1 VGSSPL
7 ATQRVFLFG
16 PFELSEREAELRKNG
31 VRIKLQEQP
40 FRVLV
45 EASDH
50 PGRIVTREDLQQR
63 LWPADTFVDFDV
75 GLNTAI
81 RKIRQALGDEADRP
95 RYIETVAKRGY
106 RFLAPVSS
114 PAAADVPVV
123 QQGAPIAGA
132 HRSKLPWI
140 AATAVVLLAG
150 ILIVVLM
157 TRRSPVHRVA
167 SLRRLTANPA
177 EDPVLGAAIS
187 PDGKYLAFADPTGF
201 YLRNV
206 ATGETH
212 PLALPKGFNARPAA
226 WFPDATHL
234 VAVFDHAPN
243 EPPSLWDIP
252 ALGGNPRKL
261 ANAGVRPAVSPDG
274 TQIAFVT
281 RESGEQEDL
290 HRQYQVFL
298 NADYGNVWVMKADG
312 ASPRQLTK
320 EANFFGTP
328 AWSPDGARIALS
340 QGSLHP
346 GAEGIDT
353 HLLTLDLGT
362 GDSHVILSVAG
373 LGQSLAWTRDG
384 HLVYPLQEP
393 PPNQSDSNLWA
404 LPMDETTARPAG
416 PAVRLTS
423 NTGNVGN
430 ISVTG
435 DGQRIAFIKLTL
447 QPDVYVVELLDHGT
461 RLGAPKRL
469 TLDERQDFP
478 FAWTP
483 DSKRVIFVSDRDG
496 VYHIFEQA
504 IDQPEPE
511 LLVGGDEPLMVSRL
525 SADGSSIHYLVNPKL
540 GETSTTMRLM
550 SKSLAGGPP
559 QFILQANGVNNQQCA
574 QFPATR
580 CVLSQI
586 VGNRLKL
593 FPYDPVKGMGTE
605 IPNTWVKG
613 EANQFNWSLSPDG
626 NTLVFPRKVG
636 PSGQVDLRLLSIVDG
651 AERSLPVKGMA
662 VCGGVDWAP
671 DGKSV
676 WVSGKDFNDVY
687 VLMRVSLHGKA
698 ETLLEEK
705 NMILG
710 WAIPSPD
717 GQRLALW
724 KASGS
729 ANVWMLENF

>member
-1 VGSSPL
+1 MASSRL
-7 ATQRVFLFG
+7 AAQRIFLFG
-16 PFELSEREAELRKNG
+16 PFELSEHEAELRKNG

-40 FRVLV
+40 FHVLV
-45 EASDH
+45 ELLTHA
-50 PGRIVTREDLQQR
+50 GRVVTREELQQK

-81 RKIRQALGDEADRP
+81 RKIRQALGDDADKP

-106 RFLAPVSS
+106 RFLEPVTS
-114 PAAADVPVV
+114 PAAADESVVEQAAPV
-123 QQGAPIAGA
+123 AEARYRSWRWIAG
-132 HRSKLPWI
+132 
-140 AATAVVLLAG
+140 TAVVLAA

-157 TRRSPVHRVA
+157 TRRSPAHRIA
-167 SLRRLTANPA
+167 SQRRLTANPA
-177 EDPVLGAAIS
+177 EDPVLGSAIS

-212 PLALPKGFNARPAA
+212 PLALPKGFNAKPAA

-234 VAVFDHAPN
+234 VAVLDHVPN
-243 EPPSLWDIP
+243 APPSLWDIP

-261 ANAGVRPAVSPDG
+261 RDAGVRPAVSPDG

-281 RESGEQEDL
+281 REFGEQEDL
-290 HRQYQVFL
+290 HREYQFFL

-312 ASPRQLTK
+312 ESARQLTK

-328 AWSPDGARIALS
+328 AWSPDGKHIAVS
-340 QGSLHP
+340 QGNLHP

-353 HLLTLDLGT
+353 HLLMMDPVT
-362 GDSHVILSVAG
+362 SNSQVILAAAG

-384 HLVYPLQEP
+384 RLVYSLQEQQ
-393 PPNQSDSNLWA
+393 PNQNDSNLWA
-404 LPMDETTARPAG
+404 LQLDNRTVQPVG
-416 PAVRLTS
+416 SAVRLTS
-423 NTGNVGN
+423 DMGTVGN
-430 ISVTG
+430 ISVSA
-435 DGQRIAFIKLTL
+435 DGQKIAFLKLTL
-447 QPDVYVVELLDHGT
+447 QPDVYVAELLDHGS
-461 RLGAPKRL
+461 RLSVPKRL

-478 FAWTP
+478 FGWTP
-483 DSKRVIFVSDRDG
+483 DSKSVIFVSDRDG
-496 VYHIFEQA
+496 VFHIFEQA

-540 GETSTTMRLM
+540 GDASTTVRLM

-559 QFILQANGVNNQQCA
+559 QFILQANAVNNQQCA

-593 FPYDPVKGMGTE
+593 FPYDQVKGIGTE
-605 IPNTWVKG
+605 IPNTWVEG

-636 PSGQVDLRLLSIVDG
+636 PSGQVDLRYLSIVGG
-651 AERSLPVKGMA
+651 AERSVPVRGMA
-662 VCGGVDWAP
+662 VCGGVDWAA

-676 WVSGKDFNDVY
+676 WVTGRDFNDVY
-687 VLMRVSLHGKA
+687 VLMRVSVRGNA
-698 ETLLEEK
+698 QTMLEEK
-705 NMILG
+705 DMILG
-710 WAIPSPD
+710 WVIPSPD